1 MNSGEFAL
9 EDLSSGMY
17 RELRRIAA
25 RQIARIPARSSL
37 RPTELVHEAFLRL
50 MGPAGWRSRAHFFGA
65 AARAIRYAFVDHLRS
80 RGRAKRHGGLQ
91 RVSLSGA
98 ALTEQSSAFTSMAL
112 RDALDRLER
121 HDARCARTVVLRVV
135 SGMTLAE
142 VAATLSVSE
151 ATVERDCT
159 YGRAWLYRELR
170 GGRA

>member
-1 MNSGEFAL
+1 
-9 EDLSSGMY
+9 
-17 RELRRIAA
+17 
-25 RQIARIPARSSL
+25 
-37 RPTELVHEAFLRL
+37 
-50 MGPAGWRSRAHFFGA
+50 
-65 AARAIRYAFVDHLRS
+65 
-80 RGRAKRHGGLQ
+80 
-91 RVSLSGA
+91 
-98 ALTEQSSAFTSMAL
+98 MAL

-151 ATVERDCT
+151 ATVERDWT